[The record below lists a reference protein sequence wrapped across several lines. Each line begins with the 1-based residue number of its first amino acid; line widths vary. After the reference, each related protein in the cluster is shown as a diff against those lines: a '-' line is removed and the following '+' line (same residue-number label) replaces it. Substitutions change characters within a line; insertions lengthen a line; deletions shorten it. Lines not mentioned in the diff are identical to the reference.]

1 MGIVENIPQGEI
13 GSNLHFVVEDVAN
26 PPTKDNDGAH
36 VIAWVPGHGFESC
49 RYFNG
54 SKSWRSTVTED
65 TVYPTVWLRRI
76 TKDTSLRN
84 VLPSESINPYQ
95 VIP

>member
-36 VIAWVPGHGFESC
+36 VIAFVPDHGFESC
-49 RYFNG
+49 KYFNG
-54 SKSWRSTVTED
+54 SKSWRSTVTGD
-65 TVYPTVWLRRI
+65 TVCPTAWLKRI
-76 TKDTSLRN
+76 KPKTNSAVTL
-84 VLPSESINPYQ
+84 I
-95 VIP
+95 